1 MLIKLVSGHSF
12 QNVTKAEKILVQYK
26 KNRIKYDKQSIE
38 VIRQKSIF
46 IIRPKIDLKRRQ
58 RRTLLL
64 FGKNG
69 KWRND

>member
-12 QNVTKAEKILVQYK
+12 QKVTKAEKILVQYK
-26 KNRIKYDKQSIE
+26 KNRIKDDKQSIE

-69 KWRND
+69 KLRND